1 MAKRFT
7 FGLHMSQQYYVDN
20 RGEEE
25 EWGRSRKGGEE
36 RVGSSLGRYV
46 NINLRYRARE
56 MSTAKPLMDLTMN
69 HWIGFDWI
77 KLETN

>member
-25 EWGRSRKGGEE
+25 ERGRSRKGGED